1 MSASTKSIPE
11 LNRDLYMSLDRFNR
25 DLKQSYPHAEIVYD
39 TVMHSVEVR
48 KSGELIKGFKI
59 EAENA
64 QEWACQEREI
74 WHYLADLVL
83 SLSQERNHG

>member
-1 MSASTKSIPE
+1 MAASTKSIPE

-25 DLKQSYPHAEIVYD
+25 DLKQSYPHAEIVFD

-59 EAENA
+59 EADNA
-64 QEWACQEREI
+64 QEWASQEGEI
-74 WHYLADLVL
+74 WRYLADLVL
-83 SLSQERNHG
+83 NLSQERMNG